1 MKNNALKKKTKAKNS
16 ITSLATQVDT
26 LREVIT
32 SLGDNIRDKA
42 TDGEI
47 ELTPEHRALLL
58 DFLSC
63 SDSLSY
69 DMQRYS
75 SMLDEL
81 AKFIN

>member
-1 MKNNALKKKTKAKNS
+1 MKNNALKKKAKAKNAV
-16 ITSLATQVDT
+16 TSLATQVDT

-32 SLGDNIRDKA
+32 SLGDNMRENA
-42 TDGEI
+42 TNGNI